1 MTESNPD
8 NSMIGNVLGVQV
20 WQMPTHPDVGGR
32 LFKAY
37 TATDTELFPVPFN
50 TYEHFFTESKKNVFR
65 GMHFQGNPH
74 AVSKIIS
81 VVQGRAKEFLFDM
94 REESETY
101 GNLQIVHLDDAK
113 PVSIFIPTG
122 VAHGYLALSERT
134 IISYRMD
141 GPFCEKCDGGFSGE
155 LVADFLPIHLS
166 QTIQSPRDLELITFE
181 RFNYHSECENE
192 SKFKTRS

>member
-1 MTESNPD
+1 MEKMSKNLNPHLP
-8 NSMIGNVLGVQV
+8 NLGRIKGVHV
-20 WQMPTHPDVGGR
+20 WQMPTHPDVRGR

-37 TATDTELFPVPFN
+37 TAASTELFPIPFD

-81 VVQGRAKEFLFDM
+81 VALGKAKDFLLDM

-101 GNLQIVHLDDAK
+101 GNLQIVDLDELVPAS
-113 PVSIFIPTG
+113 VFIPTG
-122 VAHGYLALSERT
+122 VAHGYLALAEKT

-141 GPFCEKCDGGFSGE
+141 GPFCGNCDSGFSGGLVASHLPILLSETIRSIRDAE
-155 LVADFLPIHLS
+155 LVG
-166 QTIQSPRDLELITFE
+166 FE
-181 RFNYHSECENE
+181 EYQYRSECE
-192 SKFKTRS
+192 K

>member
-1 MTESNPD
+1 MIIEPNSNNPTL
-8 NSMIGNVLGVQV
+8 GNVMGVHV
-20 WQMPTHPDVGGR
+20 WQMPTHPDVRGR

-37 TATDTELFPVPFN
+37 TAADTGLFPIPFD

-81 VVQGRAKEFLFDM
+81 VVLGKAKDFLFDM

-101 GNLQIVHLDDAK
+101 GNLQIVDLDELT
-113 PVSIFIPTG
+113 PTSILIPIG
-122 VAHGYLALSERT
+122 VAHGYLALAEKT

-141 GPFCEKCDGGFSGE
+141 GPFCGKCDGGFSGG
-155 LVADFLPIHLS
+155 LVADFFPIHITE
-166 QTIQSPRDLELITFE
+166 TIQSVRDVELTPFD
-181 RFNYHSECENE
+181 NYVYTSDCG
-192 SKFKTRS
+192 K

>member
-1 MTESNPD
+1 MNNDAYPQIPT
-8 NSMIGNVLGVQV
+8 IGNVKGVHV
-20 WQMPTHPDVGGR
+20 WQMPTHPDVRGR

-37 TATDTELFPVPFN
+37 TAADTELFPIAFD

-81 VVQGRAKEFLFDM
+81 IVKGKALDFLFDI
-94 REESETY
+94 RTESETF
-101 GNLQIVHLDDAK
+101 GVLQLVDLEDSH

-122 VAHGYLALSERT
+122 VAHGYLALEENT

-141 GPFCEKCDGGFSGE
+141 GPFCGDCDDGFSGE
-155 LVADFLPIHLS
+155 LVANFLPISLS
-166 QTIQSPRDLELITFE
+166 EAIRSIKDAELINYNKFE
-181 RFNYHSECENE
+181 FK
-192 SKFKTRS
+192 SKCNKED